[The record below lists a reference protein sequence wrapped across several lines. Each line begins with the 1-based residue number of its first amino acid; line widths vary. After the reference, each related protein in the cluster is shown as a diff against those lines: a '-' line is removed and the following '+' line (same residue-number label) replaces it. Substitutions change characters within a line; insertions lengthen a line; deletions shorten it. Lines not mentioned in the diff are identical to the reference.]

1 MLGTKRKYDFEPYWQ
16 DEKDWLCIVEFLPT
30 DNPEARPFAAD
41 MIGYLVGYANLTN
54 TLSLGLNPTFGSPHL
69 GSPRGGRQTQLR
81 ESSMGNECS
90 LRFVQSYGRSHSYE
104 LLSKRSRCPLRVEE

>member
-1 MLGTKRKYDFEPYWQ
+1 MLSVSFVASLDRKRLGADFWG
-16 DEKDWLCIVEFLPT
+16 
-30 DNPEARPFAAD
+30 EAGSRSEAFPIKASDHTGAT
-41 MIGYLVGYANLTN
+41 GRAGA
-54 TLSLGLNPTFGSPHL
+54 GLNLTFGSPHS

-90 LRFVQSYGRSHSYE
+90 LRFVQSCGRSHSYE